1 MLKACLTYRKNEII
15 IALKWFYCNYIF
27 MRIDA
32 VGKHSKGVA
41 GLPES
46 VLKSLRRSGENIRI
60 ARKKRRMPLK
70 EMSNRTMVS
79 IPTLRKVESGEP
91 SVSIGI
97 FLQVLWVLQL
107 HSDFESITDPDKDVI
122 GKRLEE
128 KRLPKRVRQT
138 KTKKDLDF

>member
-1 MLKACLTYRKNEII
+1 
-15 IALKWFYCNYIF
+15 

-79 IPTLRKVESGEP
+79 IPTLRKVESGDP
-91 SVSIGI
+91 TVSMGI

>member
-1 MLKACLTYRKNEII
+1 
-15 IALKWFYCNYIF
+15 
-27 MRIDA
+27 
-32 VGKHSKGVA
+32 VGKHSKGIA

-46 VLKSLRRSGENIRI
+46 VLKSLRQSGKNIRI

-91 SVSIGI
+91 SVGIGI

-107 HSDFESITDPDKDVI
+107 HSDFESITDPDNDVI
-122 GKRLEE
+122 GKRLEKE
-128 KRLPKRVRQT
+128 RLPERVRQT
-138 KTKKDLDF
+138 KTGKDLDF